1 MNERGKAQDPGEE
14 ALRQRGKRLFDE
26 SVQALDAETVSRLNR
41 GRRRALAE
49 ANRNGAELRWLR
61 LTPAAAAAAA
71 LAAAVIVWQLQSG
84 IDELPPDTAADFELL
99 FADEDFEMLE
109 DLEFYRWMALDE
121 TVDDAGPDDHVG

>member
-1 MNERGKAQDPGEE
+1 MNEPGNAQDPSEE

-41 GRRRALAE
+41 SRQRALAE
-49 ANRNGAELRWLR
+49 TNRNGAELRWLR
-61 LTPAAAAAAA
+61 LTPVAAAA
-71 LAAAVIVWQLQSG
+71 LAAAVIVWQLQNG

-99 FADEDFEMLE
+99 LADEEFEMLE